1 MLPNSLGYFGNTESE
16 WRYEVCGDDVSTP
29 SSSGPPAPQPA
40 QPNLFRFGGR
50 PVASAGRAG
59 PAAAVRTYS
68 RGIDSDTVEELVLAA
83 AEELVLAAEE
93 LVLAAEELVLA
104 AEELVLAAE
113 ELVLAAAEELPA
125 ITQALRD
132 LSQYA
137 QANKASTVALT
148 TDQVSTVKSTF
159 K

>member
-1 MLPNSLGYFGNTESE
+1 MGWHEEN
-16 WRYEVCGDDVSTP
+16 R
-29 SSSGPPAPQPA
+29 
-40 QPNLFRFGGR
+40 
-50 PVASAGRAG
+50 
-59 PAAAVRTYS
+59 
-68 RGIDSDTVEELVLAA
+68 RGIDSDTV
-83 AEELVLAAEE
+83 EE

-159 K
+159 KCLICRDVMKDPVVAPCCRSLVVCRTCITEWTENSPHCPKCRDESFPGRLFEMTGMQEVIDMLRDIIRG

>member
-59 PAAAVRTYS
+59 PAAAVRTFS
-68 RGIDSDTVEELVLAA
+68 RGIDSDTV
-83 AEELVLAAEE
+83 
-93 LVLAAEELVLA
+93 
-104 AEELVLAAE
+104 EELVLAAE

-159 K
+159 KCLICRG